1 MPLGNPQVGEL
12 TAAAGTSR
20 YGEWRDHSDGSL
32 KMYEAPLPGTSYVI
46 GADVAEGLEHGDFSS
61 AHVIDVGSMSVVAH
75 WHGHVAPD
83 LFGEVL
89 ARLGYFYGT
98 ALVGVEVNNHG
109 LTTCTALQ
117 RLRYPRIYYRTS
129 IDQQTKK
136 RSKKV
141 GWRTQQNTKPYLID
155 QLARVLRGEKTIGED
170 GKAEWSGGL
179 AVRDERTISELRL
192 FVREP
197 DGKSMHGSPHD
208 DRVISLGIAV
218 EMMNF
223 AHAPQF
229 NVRGY
234 EDEWTLDWWA
244 GTIPDPSRQP
254 GMLIGAH
261 SVRR

>member
-1 MPLGNPQVGEL
+1 
-12 TAAAGTSR
+12 
-20 YGEWRDHSDGSL
+20 
-32 KMYEAPLPGTSYVI
+32 MYEAPVPGTSYVI
-46 GADVAEGLEHGDFSS
+46 GADVAEGLEHGDYSS

-75 WHGHVAPD
+75 WHGHVDPD

-89 ARLGYFYGT
+89 AHLGYFYGT

-109 LTTCTALQ
+109 LTTCSALQ

-136 RSKKV
+136 RSKK
-141 GWRTQQNTKPYLID
+141 ID
-155 QLARVLRGEKTIGED
+155 QLARVVRGEKTIGED
-170 GKAEWSGGL
+170 GKPEWTGGL

-192 FVREP
+192 YVREA
-197 DGKSMHGSPHD
+197 DGKTMHGSPHD
-208 DRVISLGIAV
+208 DRVISLAIAV
-218 EMMNF
+218 EMTNF

-229 NVRGY
+229 HVKGY